1 MNHPASCPS
10 LFRQPRA
17 WLIGAL
23 LATTAW
29 AQTAPATKPAEDSEF
44 DPDKVFVLSP
54 FQVDASKDSGYR
66 ATNSISGT
74 RLNTPLK
81 DVPMPIEIIT
91 NEFIK
96 DTGAQD
102 LRQALAYSAGV
113 VLTSQ
118 GDFGRG
124 VDDLDDG
131 AEGVTGTKEQTSI
144 KLRGFATTEAL
155 RRGFRRASYTD
166 AIAVERVEV
175 VRGPS
180 ALLYGIG
187 NFGGIVNYLPKE
199 PQLRPKYQIRTTAG
213 SWDYLRGD
221 IDFTSGFGG
230 QWGKKKELAYRLV
243 AAADETKDWTE
254 FKDRKTFFVMPAVS
268 FKPFKDTRV
277 LVDLEL
283 GASERNGI
291 GFLSP
296 RASDAVFGSAGRK
309 ETGFLPTP
317 GYDRRTF
324 RWSGPDTYLNEN
336 TFNSSI
342 EVTQK
347 LTENLDFLIGAQITE
362 VQFDRR
368 DVRARLD
375 RTTASPVALRR
386 VVSFQPQ
393 GLFPRIGVSAALA
406 YIWLLADEDVD
417 TDQARAEL
425 NYRFKLGKSS
435 HNLLFGTSMLER
447 TRTQQGSSTRSFPSQ
462 TYNWK
467 AVDDYSY
474 FRYDP
479 ANQVPITVNNNMD
492 LKRWDQGAYLVYQG
506 KYFRDRLQILG
517 GVRHDR
523 ADAATVM
530 HDLATGAVTSEQRGI
545 TGEATKKWSP
555 QIGASYALTN
565 EVSVFALRSTGLTPN
580 DDKVD
585 GAGVPFV
592 PTKAVSL
599 EAGFK
604 VDLFD
609 GKISGTASVYHI
621 KRTDAPQYFWYAPAP
636 YRTTLFDPTRPIS
649 YAPYFNNVPY
659 YENNPAD
666 YALLKTLFDSQYA
679 PNVTAPPPYYFYNG
693 GSATNFPPNGAY
705 APLNDESKGFD
716 AQIILTPTKA
726 WQIVLGYA
734 HVKRTVTLGPK
745 LVKATTYSEFAV
757 YYANAIG
764 PVGRYGFGPATEHF
778 SDPKDTSTYDRSLGV
793 GLSFDDTPTDTYT
806 LWNNYKFEEGFLK
819 GAFVGTGVRYEGARD
834 YSAGGLTVD
843 GGINYAYTNPAGTAS
858 NADRYEPSRPKYSVD
873 LLLGYGRKFGKH
885 YWDLR
890 LNVFNLLDDQKL
902 YGDIFN
908 APRSM
913 RLSLGVTF

>member
-1 MNHPASCPS
+1 MTSPVRTASLVS
-10 LFRQPRA
+10 LA
-17 WLIGAL
+17 CASLIGSMVATAAL
-23 LATTAW
+23 
-29 AQTAPATKPAEDSEF
+29 AQTTTPKAKTADTNSY
-44 DPDKVFVLSP
+44 DPDKILVLSP
-54 FQVDASKDSGYR
+54 FQIDASNDTGYR

-74 RLNTPLK
+74 RLNTPIK

-91 NEFIK
+91 NEFIR

-113 VLTSQ
+113 VLQSQ

-144 KLRGFATTEAL
+144 KLRGFSTTESL

-166 AIAVERVEV
+166 SIAIERVEV

-199 PQLRPKYQIRTTAG
+199 PQRRAKYQVRATAG
-213 SWDYLRGD
+213 SWDYLRGEL
-221 IDFTSGFGG
+221 DFTGPLGN
-230 QWGKKKELAYRLV
+230 KMEMAYRLV
-243 AAADETKDWTE
+243 ASTDETKDYTE
-254 FKDRKTFFVMPAVS
+254 FKERKTFFVMPAFS

-277 LVDLEL
+277 LVDIEV
-283 GASERNGI
+283 GSSERNGI

-317 GYDRRTF
+317 GRDRRTF
-324 RWSGPDTYLNEN
+324 RWSGPDTYLNEE
-336 TFNSSI
+336 TFNASI

-347 LTENLDFLIGAQITE
+347 LGENLDLLIGAQSTE
-362 VQFDRR
+362 VKFDRR

-386 VVSFQPQ
+386 LVSFQPQ
-393 GLFPRIGVSAALA
+393 GLFPRLNVSAALA
-406 YIWLLADEDVD
+406 YIWLMADEDVD
-417 TDQARAEL
+417 TDQTRAEL
-425 NYRFKLGKSS
+425 NYRFKIGKSS
-435 HNLLFGTSMLER
+435 HNLLAGMSMLQR
-447 TRTQQGSSTRSFPSQ
+447 IRTQQGSSTKSFPAQ

-467 AVDDYSY
+467 AVDDFSY

-479 ANQVPITVNNNMD
+479 DNQVPVTKNQNMD

-517 GVRHDR
+517 GLRHDR
-523 ADAATVM
+523 ADAATIM
-530 HDLATGAVTSEQRGI
+530 HDLGTGAVTSEQRGI
-545 TGEATKKWSP
+545 TGKATKKWSP
-555 QIGASYALTN
+555 QVGASYALTN
-565 EVSVFALRSTGLTPN
+565 EVSIFALRSTGLTPN

-599 EAGFK
+599 EAGVK

-636 YRTTLFDPTRPIS
+636 YRTTLFDPSRPIS

-659 YENNPAD
+659 YENIPAD
-666 YALLKTLFDSQYA
+666 NALLKTLFDSQYA

-693 GSATNFPPNGAY
+693 GSAVNFPPNGAY
-705 APLNDESKGFD
+705 TPLNDQSKGFD
-716 AQIILTPTKA
+716 MQVILTPTKS

-734 HVKRTVTLGPK
+734 HVKRSVTLGPK

-764 PVGRYGFGPATEHF
+764 PVGQYGFGPANEHF

-806 LWNNYKFEEGFLK
+806 LWNNYKFEEGALK
-819 GAFVGTGVRYEGARD
+819 GFFVGTGVRYEGARD

-858 NADRYEPSRPKYSVD
+858 NADRYEPSRPKYNVD
-873 LLLGYGRKFGKH
+873 LLLGYGRKIGAN

-908 APRSM
+908 APRSL
-913 RLSLGVTF
+913 RVSLGVTF